1 MNKTKPNAM
10 QQELAELLSCG
21 SGPALNDVTARFSQ
35 A

>member
-1 MNKTKPNAM
+1 MNKKQNNAM
-10 QQELAELLSCG
+10 QQELADLLSCG